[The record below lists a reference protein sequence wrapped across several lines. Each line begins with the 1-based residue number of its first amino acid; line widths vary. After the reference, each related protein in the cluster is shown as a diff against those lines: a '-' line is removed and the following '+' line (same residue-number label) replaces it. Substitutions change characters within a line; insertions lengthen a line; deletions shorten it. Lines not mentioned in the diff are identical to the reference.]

1 MELKLRDYQKEALE
15 KINKQES
22 GSYLIVMATGLGKTV
37 VFSQI
42 KRKGRVLLLS
52 HREELVYQPQK
63 YYDCSFG
70 VEKAEVHSN
79 GEEVVSASVQSL
91 VRRLEDFQPDDF
103 DMIITD
109 EAHHAVAP
117 SYRQI
122 YDYFRPRLHIGFTAT
137 PNRADNVKLG
147 EIYSKVL
154 FERNLKWGIQNH
166 YLSDIRCFQVDIG
179 YDISKVKKQADDLN
193 LQDLEKAMN
202 IENQNKAI
210 AEAYAKYAVG
220 QTLIFAT
227 SVRHAENIAAEIP
240 GAVVVTAKTE
250 NRDAIIKDFTERKIP
265 CLVNCMVFTEG
276 TDMPLIETIIIARPT
291 RNASLYTQMVGRGLR
306 MYEGKKELVLL
317 DCVGVTGKLNICAAT
332 SLFGLEG
339 EIVDK
344 VMSEA
349 NSEEGILLTEVEN
362 QVQEIEEEIRTDWKL
377 NLHRVELFQ
386 ENYDTYHVNY
396 VIHADGHLSC
406 NYQFGKSAQIIVT
419 APDLAGNSDILLLEN
434 HKPIRKYASVPTQT
448 ALHSVYS
455 FLQKNFRDSQ
465 NLWDYNRVMRWGA
478 EAATEK
484 QKAALQKI
492 LPKEKQKD
500 IAWDKLTKYDANVL
514 FSTLQDGKK

>member
-15 KINKQES
+15 KINAQES
-22 GSYLIVMATGLGKTV
+22 GSYLVVMATGLGKTV

-42 KRKGRVLLLS
+42 ARKGRVLLLS
-52 HREELVYQPQK
+52 YREELVYQPQK

-109 EAHHAVAP
+109 EAHHAVVP

-122 YDYFRPRLHIGFTAT
+122 YDYFQPRLHIGFTAT
-137 PNRADNVKLG
+137 PNRSDNVKLG

-193 LQDLEKAMN
+193 MQDLEKAMN

-210 AEAYAKYAVG
+210 AEAYEKYAVG

-227 SVRHAENIAAEIP
+227 SVKHAENIAAEIP
-240 GAVVVTAKTE
+240 SAVVVTAKTE
-250 NRDAIIKDFTERKIP
+250 NRDSIIRDFTERKIP
-265 CLVNCMVFTEG
+265 CLMNCMVFTEG
-276 TDMPLIETIIIARPT
+276 TDMSLIETIIIARPT
-291 RNASLYTQMVGRGLR
+291 RNASLYTQMVGKGLQ
-306 MYEGKKELVLL
+306 MHEGKKELVLL
-317 DCVGVTGKLNICAAT
+317 DCVGVTRKLDICT
-332 SLFGLEG
+332 PTDLFGLQG

-344 VMSEA
+344 VMEEA
-349 NSEEGILLTEVEN
+349 DSEEGILLTEVESR
-362 QVQEIEEEIRTDWKL
+362 VQEIEEEIRTGWKL

-386 ENYDTYHVNY
+386 ENYDTHSINY

-406 NYQFGKSAQIIVT
+406 NYQFGKNAQVVVT
-419 APDLAGNSDILLLEN
+419 APDLAGNSDVIFFEN
-434 HKPIRKYASVPTQT
+434 RKSVRKFTSIPTQT
-448 ALHSVYS
+448 ALNSVYR
-455 FLQKNFRDSQ
+455 FLKKDFSDSQ
-465 NLWDYNRVMRWGA
+465 NLWDYNRVMNWGTKP
-478 EAATEK
+478 ATEK
-484 QKAALQKI
+484 QKSALRRK
-492 LPKEKQKD
+492 LPSKKQED
-500 IAWDKLTKYDANVL
+500 IVWDELTKYDASVL
-514 FSTLQDGKK
+514 FATMIDRR